1 MMPMFLFHTPCLQAS
16 DLKDLPP
23 MSPFLPAGLGL
34 VRPEGVPGFPG
45 FPGLHSPFLPTS
57 FESRLPALSASGA
70 FR

>member
-1 MMPMFLFHTPCLQAS
+1 
-16 DLKDLPP
+16 

-45 FPGLHSPFLPTS
+45 FPGLQSPFLPTS